1 MLKEWMKPYKSYL
14 IFMVIFS
21 FVLGLSIVAQAYLI
35 VTIIDAVFLQQVH
48 YSNLLHIFALL
59 VLALLTRTLFRAYI
73 KKIGIA
79 MAGKIKTDVRLKL
92 LRFFTSRSAFASKQ
106 GQSGQ
111 KTSHFMDGV
120 DELDGYYSQYIP
132 QAIQSVIVPLMI
144 FVVILFEHWATA
156 AIIVVTAPFIPIFM
170 VIIGIKTGEKSK
182 EQLSQMAAFSG
193 TFLDTLQGLPT
204 LKLFGKSKE
213 QKQKIEKSSLSFRDA
228 TMEVLKVAFTNSLAL
243 EFISM
248 LSVGLIALEIALRMI
263 IVQDTNFFTGFLM
276 LILAPEFFTKL
287 KELGSAFH
295 TGKQSSGAAQNIE
308 ELLAEENEPTKWGE
322 VELNDNV
329 PPALT
334 LSKIQFGYG
343 EGQFQSVEISL
354 TINRYERVA
363 IIGPTGAGKST
374 LLNVIAGIFPIQ
386 AGEYEMDSIKQ
397 KNVKEASWYSKL
409 SYIAQD
415 AYLFSGTL
423 LENIALGHVEK
434 ASETEMWTAIKEAGL
449 LEWVQSLPQGLQTP
463 IGEGGRGLSG
473 GEKQRVIMA
482 RAFLKQPQLVLFDE
496 PTTGL
501 DVKTEKL
508 LQNSMLKLAKSA
520 TIITVAHRL
529 HTIRSA
535 HKIILL
541 NRGGIQ
547 AIGTHNELLAS
558 EPLYRKMVTIQE
570 GGGGNEGS

>member
-1 MLKEWMKPYKSYL
+1 MLKEWMKPYKSYV

-48 YSNLLHIFALL
+48 YSNLIHIFALL

-156 AIIVVTAPFIPIFM
+156 AIILVTAPFIPIFM

-334 LSKIQFGYG
+334 LSNIQFGYG
-343 EGQFQSVEISL
+343 EGQFQSDEISL
-354 TINRYERVA
+354 AINPYERVA

-423 LENIALGHVEK
+423 LENIALGQVEE

-541 NRGGIQ
+541 NHGGIQ

-558 EPLYRKMVTIQE
+558 EPLYRKMVTIQQ